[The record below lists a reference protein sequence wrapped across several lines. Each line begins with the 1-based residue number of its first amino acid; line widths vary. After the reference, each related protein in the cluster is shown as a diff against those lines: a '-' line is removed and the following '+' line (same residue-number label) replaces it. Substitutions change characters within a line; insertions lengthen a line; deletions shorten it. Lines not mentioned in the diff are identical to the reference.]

1 MTQEQIITTLKEI
14 KGKLLSISKKIKA
27 LEEKE
32 PYEVEVGGFVP
43 NEKFLGWYEGSF
55 ADSEDD
61 ILEDPYTE
69 PEEMEG
75 LTEEES
81 AVEDSTELTEVLEEL
96 DEVVNDA

>member
-1 MTQEQIITTLKEI
+1 MTQEQIIKTLKEI

-43 NEKFLGWYEGSF
+43 NEKFLGWYEGTF

-61 ILEDPYTE
+61 ILEE
-69 PEEMEG
+69 A
-75 LTEEES
+75 TEEVEES
-81 AVEDSTELTEVLEEL
+81 EEETLEDSDNPELTEVLEEL